1 MEIAKKRGKYRA
13 VTRSTLGLFLNEEC
27 RMKNEEWELHFLLGK
42 REEVKIAPT
51 QLLNEEC
58 RMKNEEWELLFL
70 FVKREEG
77 KIALT
82 QWTRWW
88 RGYME
93 EMDGRCEWS
102 WLYFFDL

>member
-1 MEIAKKRGKYRA
+1 
-13 VTRSTLGLFLNEEC
+13 
-27 RMKNEEWELHFLLGK
+27 MKNEEWELHFLLGK
-42 REEVKIAPT
+42 REEGKIALT

-88 RGYME
+88 RDGTDGAGYIFSIFRTAE
-93 EMDGRCEWS
+93 Q
-102 WLYFFDL
+102 

>member
-13 VTRSTLGLFLNEEC
+13 VTRPTLGLFLNEEC
-27 RMKNEEWELHFLLGK
+27 RMKNVECRMK
-42 REEVKIAPT
+42 
-51 QLLNEEC
+51 NEEC

-82 QWTRWW
+82 QLLN
-88 RGYME
+88 E
-93 EMDGRCEWS
+93 ECRMKNEEWELHFIILVKS
-102 WLYFFDL
+102 EKSR